1 MKWALRA
8 KLLKVVQGDENTQ
21 FFHMIGNG
29 KHRKKKVVQLE
40 QDEGTIVGHEILKLY
55 ISNYYKQLI
64 GPHDDNFLSLDE
76 LVVGD
81 TAQLWTNKNE
91 ILSAP
96 FTEKEV
102 VGAISQMKQ
111 NKAPGLDWFP
121 VEFYKNCWQI
131 IKCDLLLTF
140 HDLFNG
146 HLQLFH
152 LNFGMT

>member
-64 GPHDDNFLSLDE
+64 GPHDDNGLSLDE
-76 LVVGD
+76 LGVGD
-81 TAQLWTNKNE
+81 TAQLWTIKND

-96 FTEKEV
+96 VTEKEV
-102 VGAISQMKQ
+102 GGAISQMKQ
-111 NKAPGLDWFP
+111 NKAPGPDGFRA
-121 VEFYKNCWQI
+121 
-131 IKCDLLLTF
+131 
-140 HDLFNG
+140 
-146 HLQLFH
+146 
-152 LNFGMT
+152 